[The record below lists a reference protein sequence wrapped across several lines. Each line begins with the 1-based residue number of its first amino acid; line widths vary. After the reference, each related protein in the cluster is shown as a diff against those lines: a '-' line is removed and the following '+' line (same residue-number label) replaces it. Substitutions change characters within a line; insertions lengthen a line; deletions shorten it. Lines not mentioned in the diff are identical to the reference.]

1 MTSITTATLAYPDLT
16 FWLGIGLWGL
26 LILCAGGILLTALT
40 GHATDT
46 PSHAATKSH
55 TPAYQ
60 RAA

>member
-1 MTSITTATLAYPDLT
+1 MASVAYPELT

-26 LILCAGGILLTALT
+26 LVLCAGGILLTALRGHT
-40 GHATDT
+40 GDAL
-46 PSHAATKSH
+46 SHPATKSH